1 MIVQVD
7 RLGSD
12 RSNMCRAN
20 VTIPFGTVGVK
31 LVSINLPYN
40 AGSYSPAFVA
50 GVELPATSE
59 TIDVPAFGA
68 FSDLRKWFNTLR
80 RASGARVF
88 YAYGTNEFDLCSAA
102 AAVNLSPAFADYL
115 GLDEA
120 MVANACYTT
129 TFDVEQAD
137 PVHDYVVKFI
147 APIRDQTLGAV
158 HSTTGDAYSNVVHR
172 FVDQCEFGE
181 VEVYCRL
188 KDGQTVPARC
198 ADDIRWSVELE
209 F

>member
-7 RLGSD
+7 RLGSST
-12 RSNMCRAN
+12 SNICRAA
-20 VTIPFGTVGVK
+20 VTIPFGTIGVK

-40 AGSYSPAFVA
+40 AGSYSPAFLV
-50 GVELPATSE
+50 GVEVPATGE
-59 TIDVPAFGA
+59 TFDVPSFGA
-68 FSDLRKWFNTLR
+68 FSDLRKWFNALR
-80 RASGARVF
+80 RAGGHRVF
-88 YAYGTNEFDLCSAA
+88 YAYGTNEFDLCTGTTAI
-102 AAVNLSPAFADYL
+102 NLSPDLATYL

-120 MVANACYTT
+120 LVANACFTT
-129 TFDVEQAD
+129 TFDVEQAN
-137 PVHDYVVKFI
+137 PVHDYLVTFV
-147 APIRDQTLGAV
+147 APIRDQTLGVV

-188 KDGQTVPARC
+188 KDGKTVLAKA
-198 ADDIRWSVELE
+198 ADDARWSVELE

>member
-7 RLGSD
+7 RLGSVT
-12 RSNMCRAN
+12 SNLCRAS

-40 AGSYSPAFVA
+40 AGSYSPAFAV

-59 TIDVPAFGA
+59 TFDVPAFGA

-88 YAYGTNEFDLCSAA
+88 YAYGTNEFDLCSGTAV
-102 AAVNLSPAFADYL
+102 VNLSPDLATYL
-115 GLDEA
+115 GLDEP
-120 MVANACYTT
+120 MLANACYTT

-137 PVHDYVVKFI
+137 PVFDYVVQFV
-147 APIRDQTLGAV
+147 APIRDQTLGVV

-188 KDGQTVPARC
+188 KDGQTVLARV